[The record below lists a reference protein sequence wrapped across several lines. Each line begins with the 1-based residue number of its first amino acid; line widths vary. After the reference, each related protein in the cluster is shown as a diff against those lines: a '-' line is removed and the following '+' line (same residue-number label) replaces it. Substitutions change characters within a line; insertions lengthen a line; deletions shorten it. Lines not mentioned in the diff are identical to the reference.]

1 MKSHHRG
8 RSPHSL
14 TPPSWRLW
22 HLWSELG
29 SPGALWAC
37 SLSSPSLL
45 LTLGPLCPSISCF
58 PSDFP
63 QPLLSYQ
70 VLSSE
75 ATPHPES
82 SLPPPTSHEPHLSQ
96 HEGFIGT
103 VSCRM
108 TFMGV
113 VTRTVAQGLLRSRVQ
128 PEPWPLYLL
137 LSFMSTPQFH
147 EWETEAQRLV
157 QGQAQNCHP
166 FHSPFRDAVYFC
178 QVHGNFSS
186 SISCLIKYMAST
198 GQTPEQLWGQNQPY
212 LCLAF
217 REVAV

>member
-14 TPPSWRLW
+14 SPPGWRLSDVTSLVRVRLSW
-22 HLWSELG
+22 
-29 SPGALWAC
+29 C
-37 SLSSPSLL
+37 SLGLFSFLPISAPDSRTSLPSPSHY
-45 LTLGPLCPSISCF
+45 CPSKCSAQR
-58 PSDFP
+58 
-63 QPLLSYQ
+63 QPPLILE
-70 VLSSE
+70 V
-75 ATPHPES
+75 P
-82 SLPPPTSHEPHLSQ
+82 LPPPTCHEPHLSQ

-103 VSCRM
+103 VFHWM
-108 TFMGV
+108 TFMDV

-137 LSFMSTPQFH
+137 LSFMPTPQFH

-178 QVHGNFSS
+178 
-186 SISCLIKYMAST
+186 
-198 GQTPEQLWGQNQPY
+198 
-212 LCLAF
+212 
-217 REVAV
+217 